1 MTNYIDFGRFAVGLA
16 IGVYIP
22 WLLSGTLQG
31 WRLRFFQISVL
42 AGLIALVSPIGS
54 FNAVAGASL
63 WLVNALLLTYDALPS
78 LRSLDRNRLQD
89 QLPLIG
95 RLFLIV
101 ACVWLLFS
109 RLSVPLGGFD
119 EPWKTFTAVHF
130 HYTGFLLSH
139 LLAALFDPRRYLIWV
154 GIAAGVVFSIPLTAI
169 GIVGVPPLETLGV
182 CAITLSIMTLN
193 FMLMLRGGLFAI
205 AGLVGIVPIVLAFL
219 YHTKAFGLDWP
230 RMAFSH
236 GAIQSLVWIPLLI
249 YLSKKNQGQPPG

>member
-89 QLPLIG
+89 QLQIG
-95 RLFLIV
+95 RAHV
-101 ACVWLLFS
+101 
-109 RLSVPLGGFD
+109 
-119 EPWKTFTAVHF
+119 
-130 HYTGFLLSH
+130 
-139 LLAALFDPRRYLIWV
+139 
-154 GIAAGVVFSIPLTAI
+154 
-169 GIVGVPPLETLGV
+169 
-182 CAITLSIMTLN
+182 
-193 FMLMLRGGLFAI
+193 
-205 AGLVGIVPIVLAFL
+205 
-219 YHTKAFGLDWP
+219 
-230 RMAFSH
+230 
-236 GAIQSLVWIPLLI
+236 
-249 YLSKKNQGQPPG
+249 